1 MIGLSHFVY
10 LEATVSLIPAYLPN
24 REFFA
29 WLTGAGHIAAGF
41 AVLFGVLPRLAAVL
55 EGIMMGLF
63 ALMVWAPKVAAHPTS
78 RFLWTAFLISVAM
91 AAAAQAIAETYEGR
105 AWLVRQPKTVEA

>member
-1 MIGLSHFVY
+1 
-10 LEATVSLIPAYLPN
+10 
-24 REFFA
+24 
-29 WLTGAGHIAAGF
+29 
-41 AVLFGVLPRLAAVL
+41 
-55 EGIMMGLF
+55 MGLF